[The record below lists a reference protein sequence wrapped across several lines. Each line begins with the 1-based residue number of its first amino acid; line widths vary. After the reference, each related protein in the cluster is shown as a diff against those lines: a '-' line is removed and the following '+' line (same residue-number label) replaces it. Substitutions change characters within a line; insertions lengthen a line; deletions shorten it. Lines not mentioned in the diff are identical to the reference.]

1 MRRIF
6 IILAAMALGQA
17 VMTAQTVQAPQEAF
31 NGITISNAEIDRNAD
46 NMMVNMDMDMSKF
59 NVPSNKAVLLT
70 PYVVKDGDRV
80 GMPSLG
86 IYGHDR
92 YFYYVRNDK
101 TMVEGSAETS
111 YRENEVPDL
120 IPYFASV
127 PYEDWMAGSELVL
140 EKKTYGCCGNLVKT
154 EYCTLGGFDMYKPVF
169 LYISPAVEMRKER
182 VLEGNA
188 FVDYPVSQTVIY
200 PEYHN
205 NVEELAKIRST
216 IDSVRLDTDV
226 KVTSIFIKGYASPE
240 SPYDNN
246 TRLAKGRTE
255 SIRYKKLLYHK

>member
-1 MRRIF
+1 MRRLF

-140 EKKTYGCCGNLVKT
+140 EKKTYGCSSTVPAT
-154 EYCTLGGFDMYKPVF
+154 QT
-169 LYISPAVEMRKER
+169 IS
-182 VLEGNA
+182 
-188 FVDYPVSQTVIY
+188 
-200 PEYHN
+200 
-205 NVEELAKIRST
+205 
-216 IDSVRLDTDV
+216 
-226 KVTSIFIKGYASPE
+226 
-240 SPYDNN
+240 
-246 TRLAKGRTE
+246 RT
-255 SIRYKKLLYHK
+255 